1 MKISKYL
8 LVAAAG
14 VMMFGCAKDDN
25 KGGLDN
31 EPVAFSVKIVKPEV
45 LSKATGNYTD
55 AAAEGGMILSCENMT
70 ITLKNGEETIA
81 IASEVNLANLSD
93 DTYTFWNV
101 EKPTSV
107 EVSINGGKSGYTA
120 LTELEM
126 KAESMPAF
134 GMTTDIQYAGL
145 KAYDENLAGQLEG
158 DAEALDSYSNYAATV
173 QVRIPVAR
181 LEMGGI
187 CHVTTTGQE
196 PLFDNLMFVSVE
208 LRSAAVEGEYTEVAD
223 DFAFVAGT
231 NVTNLKDEVNS
242 NFLAENAV
250 FPNATE
256 CYVYNFFVSAEKQP
270 TVVFNFTTLIG
281 EETVNLYGVVDHF
294 VNAEGKDIGDFEA
307 GKIYQIKKVE
317 IEDGDLTTNPTGEDA
332 ISVTVT
338 VEVQDWAIVPMSDVV
353 FI

>member
-81 IASEVNLANLSD
+81 IASEVNLADLSD

-107 EVSINGGKSGYTA
+107 EVSINGGVGEYTA
-120 LTELEM
+120 LTGLDVE
-126 KAESMPAF
+126 AASMPAF
-134 GMTTDIQYAGL
+134 GMTTDIEYTGL
-145 KAYDENLAGQLEG
+145 KAYDENLAGNDG
-158 DAEALDSYSNYAATV
+158 GEAGQSYSNYAATV

-187 CHVTTTGQE
+187 QHVEGDGA
-196 PLFDNLMFVSVE
+196 LFDNLTFVSVE
-208 LRSAAVEGEYTEVAD
+208 VRSAAVEGEYTKVAD

-231 NVTNLKDEVNS
+231 NTENLTDVVNS
-242 NFLAENAV
+242 DFLAESAV
-250 FPNATE
+250 FPTTG

-270 TVVFNFTTLIG
+270 TVAFNFTTLNG

-294 VNAEGKDIGDFEA
+294 VDGEGEPIDAFEA

-317 IEDGDLTTNPTGEDA
+317 IEDGDLTTDPTGEDA

-338 VEVQDWAIVPMSDVV
+338 VEVQDWAIVPMNDVV
-353 FI
+353 FK